1 MMKTRIGKFAAV
13 LFAAALMAGAPAV
26 PRDEAAWQEARNRLA
41 QAIGSRKNSPRAYV
55 EAILGLGEA
64 TYPKRDL
71 EAAQI
76 LVKLLVD
83 ELQDDTHDG
92 RKEKNI
98 DGMVLDA
105 CEVALRKVTSKPAVD
120 YLVGALKS
128 KSINI
133 RARFILCRVLGAQKG
148 DTFNVL
154 VEILDD
160 KDARLQ
166 IGAVDGIREQLK
178 AELQKKVDA
187 LVLEVASGGDQ
198 ASQILAAAGKALEEQ
213 PAALFKIR
221 CDSLAFNMDS
231 FLMGWTGN
239 EELLKATQE
248 MRAIAEGIAGEE
260 PKKKVVPLV
269 ASVSEFVDKFIK
281 SVDELNALRKN
292 VEPAMIVLLKLL
304 KDPKRPWEVRIGAL
318 QALSTDRHA
327 NQAESLIESLQV
339 SSLADGRL
347 KVELMGA
354 LASILGVKDP
364 KTDDPNWWKGALAER
379 KTGRLPGTTGGTTI
393 TPTEFFGLKTK
404 STRIVFILDKT
415 GSMDFKCTESVLPPK
430 KDGPTPRKGPDVP
443 TADEKLPPQEEAMKR
458 KAGEVKKKYDDRK
471 IEKRIHALKREFI
484 NTIYNLDA
492 RVHFGV
498 VTYNDSPFNWRP
510 ALVQANWANKLQC
523 IQDIDQLSPAMGTN
537 IWDGLEN
544 AFRFVADPK
553 RPEIITFDN
562 KGNYVTTVNGADTFF
577 LMTDGNHNQ
586 GRFSGQGD
594 FDEKAFLSEFKKI
607 NTLRR
612 VVVNT
617 IILGDTTLGSDNQD
631 PIKQKS
637 LSLFR
642 QIAESSGGAFVHL
655 GQ

>member
-1 MMKTRIGKFAAV
+1 MKTRIGTFAAV
-13 LFAAALMAGAPAV
+13 LFAAALVAGAPAA

-41 QAIGSRKNSPRAYV
+41 QALQNRKNSPRPYV

-76 LVKLLVD
+76 LVKLLFE
-83 ELQDDTHDG
+83 ELQDDTPDG
-92 RKEKNI
+92 RKEEKI

-105 CEVALRKVTSKPAVD
+105 CEVALRKVTSKPSVD
-120 YLVGALKS
+120 YLIAALKS
-128 KSINI
+128 RSSNI

-166 IGAVDGIREQLK
+166 IGAVDGLREQLK
-178 AELQKKVDA
+178 VDLQKKVDE

-231 FLMGWTGN
+231 FLMGWTSS

-269 ASVSEFVDKFIK
+269 ASVSEFVDKFVK
-281 SVDELNALRKN
+281 SVGELNALRKE
-292 VEPAMIVLLKLL
+292 VEPAMTVLLRLL

-318 QALSTDRHA
+318 QALRTDRHA
-327 NQAESLIESLQV
+327 NQAEALIESLQV

-347 KVELMGA
+347 KVELMSA
-354 LASILGVKDP
+354 LSAILGVKDP

-379 KTGRLPGTTGGTTI
+379 RTGRLPGTGGGTTI

-415 GSMDFKCTESVLPPK
+415 GSMDFKCTESVLPK
-430 KDGPTPRKGPDVP
+430 KEGPAPRKGPDVP
-443 TADEKLPPQEEAMKR
+443 TAEEKLTPPEEAMKR
-458 KAGEVKKKYDDRK
+458 KAGELKKKYDDRK
-471 IEKRIHALKREFI
+471 IAKRIDALKREFI
-484 NTIYNLDA
+484 NTIYNLDP
-492 RVHFGV
+492 RVHFAV
-498 VTYNDSPFNWRP
+498 VTYNDAPYNWKP
-510 ALVQANWANKLQC
+510 TLIQANWANKMQC

-544 AFRFVADPK
+544 AFRFVADPR

-586 GRFSGQGD
+586 GRFSGGND

-617 IILGDTTLGSDNQD
+617 IILGDTTMGSDNQD

-642 QIAESSGGAFVHL
+642 QIAESSGGAFLHM